1 MFNLYTY
8 EKRKKTLANEN
19 MKNLVNSKEY
29 IKKRDKLAR
38 KFYSKINNF
47 LFEMAKNPIV
57 IKNNYYISNEKNNN
71 SYQRPKFETDRER
84 IERLIKS
91 QREYQ
96 YKTKPINL
104 VKKEK
109 LKNKILIND
118 IFNKNNESSNI
129 INYNNINNTTELI
142 YHPSD
147 TSNKSPNE
155 LEKILDTI
163 YINQDLEN
171 KKEINDKSS
180 EQYLMKL
187 NKEKIKIKENKN
199 IKSHISKMKMKMD
212 LSNRN
217 MKKIYDLKNKINL
230 EKKLFYLRKEKNCKN
245 SKIKLN
251 KTARNFS
258 KDENDSDTSFKTYFN
273 SIQQAIVCKS
283 KKYNNDI
290 ISKFNQKKFKRLKS
304 SASAIN
310 FSSPKNKNLLFYGD
324 IKNKDKVDDS
334 MYEDDNKETNLSK
347 NEMEKQ
353 IITYHNYKKE
363 IIDKIKQLNNPP
375 LYDKPYQQIRKKDL
389 KILKQLAIEDEE
401 KHKKKF
407 SKNNVEENEQTELKG
422 FFSNYEISDISGV
435 HSKITNIKNK
445 INKGEIIEDE
455 NLILYNNCV
464 YYKNDQNDMNKL
476 GKIILQKC
484 HFVNNK
490 FYNNENNKLQK
501 GNGKLMIT
509 NGLSINE
516 FIDKFSLPNLNN
528 KNIII

>member
-1 MFNLYTY
+1 M
-8 EKRKKTLANEN
+8 
-19 MKNLVNSKEY
+19 
-29 IKKRDKLAR
+29 
-38 KFYSKINNF
+38 KIN
-47 LFEMAKNPIV
+47 
-57 IKNNYYISNEKNNN
+57 
-71 SYQRPKFETDRER
+71 
-84 IERLIKS
+84 
-91 QREYQ
+91 
-96 YKTKPINL
+96 KT
-104 VKKEK
+104 
-109 LKNKILIND
+109 
-118 IFNKNNESSNI
+118 
-129 INYNNINNTTELI
+129 
-142 YHPSD
+142 
-147 TSNKSPNE
+147 
-155 LEKILDTI
+155 
-163 YINQDLEN
+163 
-171 KKEINDKSS
+171 
-180 EQYLMKL
+180 
-187 NKEKIKIKENKN
+187 KIKIKEDKN
-199 IKSHISKMKMKMD
+199 VKSQFSKTKMKMD

-217 MKKIYDLKNKINL
+217 MKKIYELKNKINK
-230 EKKLFYLRKEKNCKN
+230 EKKLFLLRKEKNSKN

-258 KDENDSDTSFKTYFN
+258 KEENDNDSSFKTYFN

-283 KKYNNDI
+283 KKYNNDVI
-290 ISKFNQKKFKRLKS
+290 LKFNQKKFKRLKS

-310 FSSPKNKNLLFYGD
+310 FSSPKNKNLLFYGN

-334 MYEDDNKETNLSK
+334 ICESDDKETNLSK
-347 NEMEKQ
+347 NETEKQ
-353 IITYHNYKKE
+353 KITYHDYKKE

-375 LYDKPYQQIRKKDL
+375 LYDKPYQKIRKTDL
-389 KILKQLAIEDEE
+389 KILKQMAIEDKD

-407 SKNNVEENEQTELKG
+407 TKNKVEENEQTELKG

-445 INKGEIIEDE
+445 INRGDTIEDE

-464 YYKNDQNDMNKL
+464 YYKNNQNDMNKL

-528 KNIII
+528 RNIII

>member
-8 EKRKKTLANEN
+8 EKRKKSLANEN
-19 MKNLVNSKEY
+19 IKNLVNSKEY

-47 LFEMAKNPIV
+47 LFEMARNPIV

-71 SYQRPKFETDRER
+71 SFQRPKFETDRER
-84 IERLIKS
+84 IDKLIKS

-104 VKKEK
+104 IKKEK
-109 LKNKILIND
+109 LRHKISIND
-118 IFNKNNESSNI
+118 EFNKNNESSNI
-129 INYNNINNTTELI
+129 INYNNINNSTELV

-147 TSNKSPNE
+147 TTNHPPNE

-171 KKEINDKSS
+171 KKESNDKFN
-180 EQYLMKL
+180 EQQYLMKI
-187 NKEKIKIKENKN
+187 NKKKIKIKDNKN
-199 IKSHISKMKMKMD
+199 IKSQILKMKMKVD
-212 LSNRN
+212 IPNRD
-217 MKKIYDLKNKINL
+217 MKKIYDLKHKINL
-230 EKKLFYLRKEKNCKN
+230 EKKLFSLRKEKKAKN
-245 SKIKLN
+245 SKMKLN
-251 KTARNFS
+251 KTARNFF
-258 KDENDSDTSFKTYFN
+258 KDENDTDISFKTYFN
-273 SIQQAIVCKS
+273 SIQQAIICKA
-283 KKYNNDI
+283 KENNNSSN
-290 ISKFNQKKFKRLKS
+290 SKFYGSKSKRLKS

-310 FSSPKNKNLLFYGD
+310 FNSPKNKNLLFYGN
-324 IKNKDKVDDS
+324 IKNRDNVDDS
-334 MYEDDNKETNLSK
+334 SYENDNKDTNFSK
-347 NEMEKQ
+347 NEIEKQ
-353 IITYHNYKKE
+353 NITYHNYKKD
-363 IIDKIKQLNNPP
+363 IIDKIRQLNNPP
-375 LYDKPYQQIRKKDL
+375 LYDKPYQMIKKKDF
-389 KILKQLAIEDEE
+389 KILKQMAIEEE
-401 KHKKKF
+401 DKHKKKF
-407 SKNNVEENEQTELKG
+407 SKKNNEENEETELKG

-435 HSKITNIKNK
+435 HTKISNIKNK
-445 INKGEIIEDE
+445 INKREVIEDE

-490 FYNNENNKLQK
+490 FYNNDNNKLQK

-528 KNIII
+528 RNII